1 MRGGVAVLR
10 AVPDGGGLASSPAG
24 FGTSGANSPPRALCH
39 RSRPEGFE
47 PWTGLEKHPCNHAG
61 AIASQKD
68 PRPSRNERR
77 SSALAFSSAE
87 KILSAPQTGQV
98 RLLFYA
104 HFPRWLIR
112 SKRPKYPR

>member
-1 MRGGVAVLR
+1 MRGDVAALR
-10 AVPDGGGLASSPAG
+10 AVPDGGELAQSPSG
-24 FGTSGANSPPRALCH
+24 FGPSGANSSPRALCH
-39 RSRPEGFE
+39 RSRAEGFD
-47 PWTGLEKHPCNHAG
+47 PGASLEKHPCNHAG
-61 AIASQKD
+61 AIASQKC

-77 SSALAFSSAE
+77 SSALVFSSAD